1 MLMRIFASISTY
13 FFVNLYII
21 TIWTEKLAKDYSQLS
36 NVFLYDLIHLMVLKW
51 CLPLNCVTVVKAA
64 NSDKQLNKKIA
75 NKVQT
80 GFYATTTCLLFIL
93 EPVPNIQVWSDVNSV
108 PSRLR
113 NGFMYLYIYTIYTHM
128 CKTNVKSIKVKK
140 FCNHQQSIYLKWG
153 LLHYEL
159 NHTGNSARKI
169 STFLMIQHQKERK
182 CTTFCIYS

>member
-1 MLMRIFASISTY
+1 MLEIFNVNENTRIYIDLL
-13 FFVNLYII
+13 FFVNLY
-21 TIWTEKLAKDYSQLS
+21 TTRTWTVKIFKDYSQLS
-36 NVFLYDLIHLMVLKW
+36 NVFLYDLIPLMVIKW

-75 NKVQT
+75 NEVQT

-128 CKTNVKSIKVKK
+128 CIIASKRMLKV
-140 FCNHQQSIYLKWG
+140 
-153 LLHYEL
+153 
-159 NHTGNSARKI
+159 
-169 STFLMIQHQKERK
+169 
-182 CTTFCIYS
+182 